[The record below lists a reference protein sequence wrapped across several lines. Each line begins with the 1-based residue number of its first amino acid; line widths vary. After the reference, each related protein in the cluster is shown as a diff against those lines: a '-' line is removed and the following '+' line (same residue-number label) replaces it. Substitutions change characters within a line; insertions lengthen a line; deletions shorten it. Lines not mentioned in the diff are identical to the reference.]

1 MRYLCFAY
9 SGAILGGAV
18 LVARW
23 FPQGADIVWLSEV
36 WGQLNS
42 ISLPSLFA
50 FVALLHLIEALL
62 IFLAGSKR
70 GTPIYLEG
78 KRGKLVGGYQLQH
91 FWLVP
96 VFVLVEGGQA
106 TLPVLYQGWPFFTT
120 SSTAVYSLLL
130 VPAVLVFSEQV
141 TSSRPEQKAKFMA
154 QGLAAYSLLLLGMAV
169 ATQYAPSLSVLT
181 LLVAIGGHEALAV
194 YSRWKEGKHPP
205 YYVHPRDGVKILAV
219 IPYSPAEKMGLR
231 AGEVIVKVNG
241 MAVKERKELYQALTC
256 NLAFCKLEVI
266 NLEGHLKFAKSSL
279 YETDH
284 HQLGVI
290 LAPDDEIPYYMAQKR
305 QNLLQ
310 LLRQR
315 LIRKN
320 KNHQELNQDQ
330 SKAL

>member
-1 MRYLCFAY
+1 MNGLLQWLEALIHAIPSFFLSPFPYVMLGIIALQWQRQIDLERKLFSARLHTVAEGILHSVFYGLLGGLLVSILILGSGVVFSTVPLLYLWGIAFVLMLFHVRYLCFAY

-169 ATQYAPSLSVLT
+169 ATQYAPSL
-181 LLVAIGGHEALAV
+181 V
-194 YSRWKEGKHPP
+194 Y
-205 YYVHPRDGVKILAV
+205 
-219 IPYSPAEKMGLR
+219 
-231 AGEVIVKVNG
+231 
-241 MAVKERKELYQALTC
+241 
-256 NLAFCKLEVI
+256 
-266 NLEGHLKFAKSSL
+266 
-279 YETDH
+279 
-284 HQLGVI
+284 
-290 LAPDDEIPYYMAQKR
+290 
-305 QNLLQ
+305 
-310 LLRQR
+310 
-315 LIRKN
+315 
-320 KNHQELNQDQ
+320 
-330 SKAL
+330 